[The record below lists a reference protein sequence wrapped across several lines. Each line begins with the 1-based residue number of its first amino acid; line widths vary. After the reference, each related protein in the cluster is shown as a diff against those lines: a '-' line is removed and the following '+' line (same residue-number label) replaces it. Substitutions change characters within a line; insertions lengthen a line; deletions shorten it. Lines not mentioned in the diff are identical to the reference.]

1 METNQ
6 TYQNE
11 LGSAMLPFVMR
22 ELVDTVMK
30 RKTLPLEDALYYIY
44 SSNLYKALL
53 DENTKLWYSSTLS
66 LYEALE
72 KEKTEQKKVQK
83 DNPKIL
89 LFQMFCAENYRETK
103 NISAKETLL
112 LFSNHGVFEF
122 LYENQCFKLPNVA
135 ILFCLFL
142 SIFVCFC
149 IFVSKLCVEIII
161 ILSNELFKRRNNSC
175 AHNRYESSEKERKV
189 TRKNSCNLSPGSS
202 LLSDGQR
209 PYLG

>member
-66 LYEALE
+66 LYEAL
-72 KEKTEQKKVQK
+72 QK

-112 LFSNHGVFEF
+112 LFSNHGIFEF
-122 LYENQCFKLPNVA
+122 LYENFEMLHTQDTEY
-135 ILFCLFL
+135 ILDT
-142 SIFVCFC
+142 
-149 IFVSKLCVEIII
+149 IITYI
-161 ILSNELFKRRNNSC
+161 NKK
-175 AHNRYESSEKERKV
+175 A
-189 TRKNSCNLSPGSS
+189 
-202 LLSDGQR
+202 
-209 PYLG
+209 

>member
-72 KEKTEQKKVQK
+72 KRKQNRRKYKRTIQRYCFFKCFVL
-83 DNPKIL
+83 KI
-89 LFQMFCAENYRETK
+89 T
-103 NISAKETLL
+103 
-112 LFSNHGVFEF
+112 G
-122 LYENQCFKLPNVA
+122 KLK
-135 ILFCLFL
+135 I
-142 SIFVCFC
+142 
-149 IFVSKLCVEIII
+149 
-161 ILSNELFKRRNNSC
+161 
-175 AHNRYESSEKERKV
+175 
-189 TRKNSCNLSPGSS
+189 
-202 LLSDGQR
+202 
-209 PYLG
+209 

>member
-72 KEKTEQKKVQK
+72 KEKTEQKKYKRTIQRYCFFKCFVL
-83 DNPKIL
+83 KI
-89 LFQMFCAENYRETK
+89 T
-103 NISAKETLL
+103 
-112 LFSNHGVFEF
+112 G
-122 LYENQCFKLPNVA
+122 KLK
-135 ILFCLFL
+135 I
-142 SIFVCFC
+142 
-149 IFVSKLCVEIII
+149 
-161 ILSNELFKRRNNSC
+161 
-175 AHNRYESSEKERKV
+175 
-189 TRKNSCNLSPGSS
+189 
-202 LLSDGQR
+202 
-209 PYLG
+209 